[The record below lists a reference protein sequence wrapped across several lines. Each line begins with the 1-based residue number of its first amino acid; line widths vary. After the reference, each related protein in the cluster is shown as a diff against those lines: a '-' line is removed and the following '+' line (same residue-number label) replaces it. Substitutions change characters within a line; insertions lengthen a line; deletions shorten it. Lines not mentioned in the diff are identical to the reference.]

1 MNRWTQDWQTN
12 GHAKQITRQIYG
24 LCIAV
29 LSCGFLIADNIVH
42 CRICNFQ
49 HHCLYSQLIH
59 AMPCHATLYHVMAF
73 NRCSSVIINSY
84 SLAAIHST
92 AICFISYQQFFYL
105 FFFLFFVV
113 AFCLFGY
120 TRLNC
125 RSSSFILFT
134 FFSPVSSS
142 CCFCCC
148 CCWVFFRNVSYLL
161 AATMCMFDFEFILK
175 CSVRSE
181 LATSPLMWFSTFF
194 SVSN

>member
-49 HHCLYSQLIH
+49 HHCLCIH
-59 AMPCHATLYHVMAF
+59 NWSMPCHATLYHVMAF
-73 NRCSSVIINSY
+73 DRCNSVIINSY

-105 FFFLFFVV
+105 FFFYFSLLLFVYLAIRGLAADLLRSFCSLFFRQSVVV
-113 AFCLFGY
+113 AAVVVGIFFFG
-120 TRLNC
+120 
-125 RSSSFILFT
+125 T
-134 FFSPVSSS
+134 FRIF
-142 CCFCCC
+142 
-148 CCWVFFRNVSYLL
+148 
-161 AATMCMFDFEFILK
+161 
-175 CSVRSE
+175 
-181 LATSPLMWFSTFF
+181 
-194 SVSN
+194 

>member
-1 MNRWTQDWQTN
+1 MAYASRYLVVDFWLLIILFI
-12 GHAKQITRQIYG
+12 AASAIFSITV
-24 LCIAV
+24 CIHNW
-29 LSCGFLIADNIVH
+29 S
-42 CRICNFQ
+42 
-49 HHCLYSQLIH
+49 
-59 AMPCHATLYHVMAF
+59 MPCHATLYHVMAF
-73 NRCSSVIINSY
+73 DRCSSVIINSY

>member
-1 MNRWTQDWQTN
+1 MRPILSTPNKCEKKKYIYKNDKVRARLVVLCMNRWTQDWQTN

-73 NRCSSVIINSY
+73 DRCSSVIINSY

-105 FFFLFFVV
+105 FFFF
-113 AFCLFGY
+113 
-120 TRLNC
+120 R
-125 RSSSFILFT
+125 
-134 FFSPVSSS
+134 
-142 CCFCCC
+142 CCFLSI
-148 CCWVFFRNVSYLL
+148 WLY
-161 AATMCMFDFEFILK
+161 AA
-175 CSVRSE
+175 
-181 LATSPLMWFSTFF
+181 
-194 SVSN
+194 

>member
-134 FFSPVSSS
+134 FFRQSVVVAA
-142 CCFCCC
+142 FAA
-148 CCWVFFRNVSYLL
+148 VVVGFF
-161 AATMCMFDFEFILK
+161 FG
-175 CSVRSE
+175 
-181 LATSPLMWFSTFF
+181 TFRIF
-194 SVSN
+194 